1 MTRFDD
7 FGLAGYERGE
17 GYRPEGLTLRGML
30 GAFASAALI
39 IAGLWLVRD
48 AIGEANA
55 RLLQGIALTVFVA
68 WSTVKTLRRPLADD
82 DYATDEERRA
92 ARRGAAWSLVF
103 IPLMLALAVAT
114 YLIDVGHGR

>member
-1 MTRFDD
+1 
-7 FGLAGYERGE
+7 
-17 GYRPEGLTLRGML
+17 ML

-48 AIGEANA
+48 AIGEASA
-55 RLLQGIALTVFVA
+55 RLLQGIALTAFVG
-68 WSTVKTLRRPLADD
+68 WSTVKTVRRPLADD

-92 ARRGAAWSLVF
+92 ERRAAAWSLIFV
-103 IPLMLALAVAT
+103 PLMLVLAVAT